1 MPDLTL
7 EFFSGILPGIDI
19 RSLPDGI
26 AQSAVNAN
34 TLSSKLNPYRKPL
47 EIATPSKSNPI
58 SIFRIDNGGA
68 DFWLN
73 WTRDVDVVRGPI
85 AGDTQQWLYYTGD
98 GEPRV
103 TNFAL
108 ATSSPPY
115 PTAAYVLGVPQP
127 TAAPT
132 GGFTGGSG
140 TAETRSYVYTL
151 VNPKGEEGSPSAPVT
166 ITGFVNSTSWNL
178 TDLQTTPNSAG
189 TVTAVSSSAGVTTYT
204 MPANDT
210 RFLRVGE
217 EITFAGIEA
226 TVNGT
231 WTLTEVTAT
240 TVKATT
246 GSSYT
251 NATVSGTWSRVAS
264 WMAGTWKQR
273 IYRTDT
279 QAQYRFVAE
288 QTAATS
294 YNDTIANSALSLT
307 TLSDV
312 LYTMPVPTLR
322 GMVILPNGS
331 LAAFD
336 GYDVYLS
343 VPFKPWAWPQAYRQ
357 TVPFKIV
364 GLGVFGSTLVIVT
377 EGLPYMLM
385 GAHPET
391 MLLDRAADTPHPCT
405 AKRSIASTQVGV
417 MWETP
422 YGLALSGPGGTV
434 LATAS
439 AFRRPE
445 EWTQYR
451 PIFAAHYKGWYFGFN
466 TTGGF
471 MYTRDATGDVFM
483 PLSPIPVEAWEDYKT
498 GKLYLVLTNK
508 IQEWDAHP
516 TFYLEYDWRSKR
528 YVLPAP
534 LNLGA
539 ARVYADFTALADASA
554 AAAQQILDDANNAA
568 ILAGAELGLGYETKT
583 GGAVNDSMVNEY
595 MVGGSALVEGDSGYG
610 TRYATLRF
618 YAEGVLVH
626 TKTITSRMAFRLPAG
641 FKSTDWDVRASGN
654 MAIYKIEMATTM
666 HALRE
671 A

>member
-1 MPDLTL
+1 M
-7 EFFSGILPGIDI
+7 
-19 RSLPDGI
+19 
-26 AQSAVNAN
+26 
-34 TLSSKLNPYRKPL
+34 
-47 EIATPSKSNPI
+47 
-58 SIFRIDNGGA
+58 
-68 DFWLN
+68 
-73 WTRDVDVVRGPI
+73 
-85 AGDTQQWLYYTGD
+85 
-98 GEPRV
+98 
-103 TNFAL
+103 
-108 ATSSPPY
+108 
-115 PTAAYVLGVPQP
+115 PQP

-178 TDLQTTPNSAG
+178 TNLQTTPNSAG

-231 WTLTEVTAT
+231 WTLTEVTGT

-610 TRYATLRF
+610 TRYVTLRF

-626 TKTITSRMAFRLPAG
+626 TKSITSRMAFRLPAG

-654 MAIYKIEMATTM
+654 MAVYKIEMATTM